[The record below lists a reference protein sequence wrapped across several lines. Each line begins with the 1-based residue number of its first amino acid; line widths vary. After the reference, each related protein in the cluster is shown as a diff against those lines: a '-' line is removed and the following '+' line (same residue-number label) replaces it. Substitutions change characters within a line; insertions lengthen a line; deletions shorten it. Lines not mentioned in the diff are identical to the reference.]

1 MVENQGRMEE
11 GAVGC
16 HWWRQPGTLVVI
28 DDDSSESTSVGRD
41 IEEGWKG
48 GRRGLGRAHLWVEG
62 SLLMLV
68 LPPPPS
74 MIARVVGCR
83 HQWQPTTPSSL
94 RPWFSTITTTFLS
107 LGDVEREGKREKK
120 RKERER
126 EREIADWREV
136 WVTASDDVG
145 RSVSLGRE
153 EGKSG
158 WWVRVEKKGNLGTKN
173 PGGLESIKKI

>member
-16 HWWRQPGTLVVI
+16 HWWRQPGTLAVI
-28 DDDSSESTSVGRD
+28 DDGGSVSTSVGRD

-94 RPWFSTITTTFLS
+94 RPWFSTIVTTFLS
-107 LGDVEREGKREKK
+107 LGDVEREGKRERGRLLTGERCEWRPVMTSAGRFHWGGRKGKADGGYGWKK
-120 RKERER
+120 KA
-126 EREIADWREV
+126 I
-136 WVTASDDVG
+136 
-145 RSVSLGRE
+145 SVQ
-153 EGKSG
+153 
-158 WWVRVEKKGNLGTKN
+158 
-173 PGGLESIKKI
+173 KIQVA